1 MYNVNNLNKNT
12 LKLYHYR
19 IMNEYKLDDK
29 NVRDQIKYLA
39 SKKGMTMLKL
49 KELVNTKYNKQ
60 DSIRNL
66 GNKLR
71 TGTFRLSEFV
81 EITDILGYEIYI
93 REK

>member
-1 MYNVNNLNKNT
+1 
-12 LKLYHYR
+12 
-19 IMNEYKLDDK
+19 MNEYKLDDK
-29 NVRDQIKYLA
+29 NIRDQIKYLA